1 MQELLA
7 CIECAAKGL
16 VDNPDAVNVS
26 VSEDGSD
33 KVIYLSVAEDDL
45 GKVIGKSGR
54 TIDALRAILSA
65 AASRIHVTCRLEIV
79 ENG

>member
-1 MQELLA
+1 MQELMA

-26 VSEDGSD
+26 VSEEGSD
-33 KVIYLSVAEDDL
+33 SVIYLSVAEDDL

-54 TIDALRAILSA
+54 TIDALRAILGA
-65 AASRIHVTCRLEIV
+65 AASRQHIHCRLEIV

>member
-26 VSEDGSD
+26 VSEDGM
-33 KVIYLSVAEDDL
+33 IYLSVAEDDL

>member
-16 VDNPDAVNVS
+16 VDNPDAVKVS
-26 VSEDGSD
+26 VSDSDSD
-33 KVIYLSVAEDDL
+33 KVIYLSVADDDL

-54 TIDALRAILSA
+54 TIDALRTILGA
-65 AASRIHVTCRLEIV
+65 AASRLHIHCRLEIV

>member
-16 VDNPDAVNVS
+16 VDNPDAVSVS
-26 VSEDGSD
+26 VSDDESG
-33 KVIYLSVAEDDL
+33 KVIYLSVADDDF

-54 TIDALRAILSA
+54 TIDAIRAILGA
-65 AASRIHVTCRLEIV
+65 AASRAHINCRLEVV